1 VIECRETREDATG
14 VASTKTHRWVTNMS
28 VSQRNA
34 VTLANDGG
42 RLRWKVE
49 NEGFNVQKN
58 GVYGLTHVYSKN
70 DKSAKIFHHLMQIA
84 HLLMQLLIKGS
95 LMRRCFPG
103 GMGSV
108 KNVAFR
114 LLEAFRNAHMPRG
127 VLHWITQW
135 RLQIRFCPDTS

>member
-1 VIECRETREDATG
+1 MHDVDPLNLRF
-14 VASTKTHRWVTNMS
+14 ASPER
-28 VSQRNA
+28 RNPCQKGRR
-34 VTLANDGG
+34 LAP
-42 RLRWKVE
+42 R
-49 NEGFNVQKN
+49 
-58 GVYGLTHVYSKN
+58 LTHVYSKN

-103 GMGSV
+103 RMGSV

-114 LLEAFRNAHMPRG
+114 LLEALRNAHMPEG
-127 VLHWITQW
+127 VLHWITQR